1 VIQEPNMNKV
11 HQFSYNGVGSGRDH
25 LNSEHYFKE
34 EEERSWRFDHPEKPI
49 KREIAT
55 YRDVT
60 SCVSKPDRETPV
72 KYSVTNQWKRIY
84 KDAEEE
90 ALKRLE
96 QKFCHVRNSGNM
108 KYNFICDNALKSGSC
123 GKGFHRY
130 VGLVFVDSSPPSST
144 SSSRKSFIQEAYKD
158 LTTLSSVEISQL
170 VDVLYQMLFY
180 DGWLY
185 SPRDTIIVHCIQRF
199 LIVVVDVCCQE
210 LDIDVRLRLAKDFR
224 HLLKQSEHEHYQ
236 DLKKIVKQTQVL
248 YIQLW
253 CSLLCVPFQPK
264 KNCYN
269 NTGQISSQLFSL

>member
-1 VIQEPNMNKV
+1 V
-11 HQFSYNGVGSGRDH
+11 
-25 LNSEHYFKE
+25 
-34 EEERSWRFDHPEKPI
+34 
-49 KREIAT
+49 T

-60 SCVSKPDRETPV
+60 SCIPKPDRQLPV

-84 KDAEEE
+84 NDAEEE

-96 QKFCHVRNSGNM
+96 QKFCHVRNSGNIN
-108 KYNFICDNALKSGSC
+108 KHFICDNSLKAGTC

-130 VGLVFVDSSPPSST
+130 VGLVFVDSSPPSSAV
-144 SSSRKSFIQEAYKD
+144 SSRKTIIQNGYKD
-158 LTTLSSVEISQL
+158 LTTLSSAEISQL
-170 VDVLYQMLFY
+170 VDVLYQMLFF

-224 HLLKQSEHEHYQ
+224 YLLKQSEQEHYQ

-269 NTGQISSQLFSL
+269 NTGQISGQLFS